1 MLAPIRHS
9 EGKTMKLNL
18 SADQLLSTTRTVRK
32 RLDLTKPV
40 PRAVIEECLDLALQ
54 APNGSN
60 RNEWR
65 WVVVD
70 DPALIK
76 KLADIY
82 RGVMTEITG
91 GQTNYRTETG
101 NIPHYAE
108 LMESVE
114 ALMGKLD
121 RVPVML
127 IPLMAGRPD
136 GKAAVAQAS
145 MWGSILPAVWSLF
158 LALRER
164 GLGAA
169 WTTISIMREKEIA
182 DLLGIPHDQYT
193 QAGLFPI
200 AYTVG
205 TEFKKAWRKPLK
217 EVMNYNK
224 F

>member
-1 MLAPIRHS
+1 MR
-9 EGKTMKLNL
+9 LNL
-18 SADQLLSTTRTVRK
+18 PADQLLSTTRTVRK
-32 RLDLTKPV
+32 RLDLSKPV
-40 PRAVIEECLDLALQ
+40 SRGVIEECLDLALQ

-76 KLADIY
+76 KLGEIY
-82 RGVMTEITG
+82 VGIMKEITS
-91 GQTNYRTETG
+91 GQTTYRTETN
-101 NIPHYAE
+101 NIPRYAE
-108 LMESVE
+108 LMESVD
-114 ALMGKLD
+114 ALKGKMD
-121 RVPVML
+121 KVPMML
-127 IPLMAGRPD
+127 IPLMSGRPD
-136 GKAAVAQAS
+136 GKNAMVQAS
-145 MWGSILPAVWSLF
+145 MWGSILPAVWNLF

-182 DLLGIPHDQYT
+182 DLLGIPNDQYT

-205 TEFKKAWRKPLK
+205 TDFKRAYRKPVK
-217 EVMNYNK
+217 EVMNYNR